1 VGPEETLV
9 EDFET
14 RFWLHTVRLGG
25 WVTLLMGAAGMAY
38 ALAFAD
44 TAHRVALCLLIALT
58 AAIGAVALWVV
69 PWGRVIASRWREPVL
84 LGWSL
89 LSVGLIVAIAALDR
103 GADSPLTLALVLPAV
118 FASLAYS
125 LWRVLL
131 IGAVA
136 VGGFLVLALI
146 DSPGAGTLIVF
157 CAVLAGTIAMAA
169 WQARL
174 HQEWLRALARSS
186 QTDPLTGLL
195 NRRGLAAAAA
205 AAFSD
210 LSRHG
215 RGVVLLVIDL
225 DLFKAYNDIHGHQ
238 AGDELLCWSAGR
250 LRAAVRPAD
259 AVARLGGDEF
269 AVLLPGADGAIAEP
283 LLARLRE
290 DVEER
295 VGYSLGFAR
304 APGDGGSFDELYRAA
319 DADLYQRKLLRPAV
333 ELDPS
338 SPELALD
345 HRKRQ
350 RPFSADAILTGI
362 TEAFFVLDDQWRFA
376 YVNDAA
382 ARLIGHAPHALL
394 GRSIWDVYP
403 EAVGSTF
410 ETVYRRVAAT
420 GCSESFVEFYPPLET
435 TFAVKASPVP
445 GGLSIYLHDVSTIAL
460 GSALGAA
467 AEQRR
472 DELAAERGAVER
484 GRG

>member
-1 VGPEETLV
+1 VAPEDTLV

-14 RFWLHTVRLGG
+14 HFWLRTVQVGG
-25 WVTLLMGAAGMAY
+25 WVTLLMGVAGMSY

-44 TAHRVALCLLIALT
+44 SHHQLALCLLIAATIALG
-58 AAIGAVALWVV
+58 IVALWAV
-69 PWGRVIASRWREPVL
+69 PWRRVIASRWREPVL

-125 LWRVLL
+125 LRRVLL

-136 VGGFLVLALI
+136 VGGYLVLALI
-146 DSPGAGTLIVF
+146 ASPGAGALLVF
-157 CAVLAGTIAMAA
+157 CATLGGTIAMAA

-174 HQEWLRALARSS
+174 HQQWLVALARSS

-195 NRRGLAAAAA
+195 NRRGLAAAAG

-215 RGVVLLVIDL
+215 RTVVLLVIDL

-269 AVLLPGADGAIAEP
+269 AVLLPGADRAAAEP
-283 LLARLRE
+283 VIARLRE
-290 DVEER
+290 GTEER
-295 VGYSLGFAR
+295 VGYCLGFAR
-304 APGDGGSFDELYRAA
+304 APADGTSFDELYRAA
-319 DADLYQRKLLRPAV
+319 DADLYQRKILRPQAA
-333 ELDPS
+333 LDPS
-338 SPELALD
+338 STEVALER
-345 HRKRQ
+345 RKRQ

-362 TEAFFVLDDQWRFA
+362 TEAFLVLDDEWRFA

-382 ARLIGHAPHALL
+382 SRLIGHAPHELL

-420 GCSESFVEFYPPLET
+420 GRSESFVEFYGPLET
-435 TFAVKASPVP
+435 TFAVKASAVP
-445 GGLSIYLHDVSTIAL
+445 GGLSIYLHDVSTIEL
-460 GSALGAA
+460 RSALGDA
-467 AEQRR
+467 AESG
-472 DELAAERGAVER
+472 DGAGISRGAR
-484 GRG
+484 AS

>member
-14 RFWLHTVRLGG
+14 RFWLRTVKVGG

-38 ALAFAD
+38 ALAFAAP
-44 TAHRVALCLLIALT
+44 AHELALCLLIAVT
-58 AAIGAVALWVV
+58 IAVGAVAIWVF
-69 PWGRVIASRWREPVL
+69 PWGRVIASRWRESVL

-89 LSVGLIVAIAALDR
+89 LSIGLVVAMAALDR

-125 LWRVLL
+125 LRRVLL

-136 VGGFLVLALI
+136 VGGFLVLALV
-146 DSPGAGTLIVF
+146 DSPGAGTLVVF
-157 CAVLAGTIAMAA
+157 CAVLGGTIAMAA

-174 HQEWLRALARSS
+174 HQEWLAALARSS

-215 RGVVLLVIDL
+215 RSVVLLVIDL

-250 LRAAVRPAD
+250 LRSAVRPAD

-269 AVLLPGADGAIAEP
+269 AVLLPGADVAAAEP
-283 LLARLRE
+283 VLARLRE
-290 DVEER
+290 EVEER
-295 VGYSLGFAR
+295 VGYCLGFAC
-304 APGDGGSFDELYRAA
+304 APGDGTSFDELYRAA
-319 DADLYQRKLLRPAV
+319 DADLYQRKVLRPAA
-333 ELDPS
+333 LDAS
-338 SPELALD
+338 SPEVALE
-345 HRKRQ
+345 HRKHQ

-362 TEAFFVLDDQWRFA
+362 TEAFLVLDDEWRFA

-382 ARLIGHAPHALL
+382 SRLIGHAPHELL
-394 GRSIWDVYP
+394 GRSIWDAYP

-420 GCSESFVEFYPPLET
+420 GRSESFVEFYPPLET
-435 TFAVKASPVP
+435 TFAIKASSVP
-445 GGLSIYLHDVSTIAL
+445 GGLSIYLHEVSTIAL
-460 GSALGAA
+460 GSALRTADGS
-467 AEQRR
+467 
-472 DELAAERGAVER
+472 V
-484 GRG
+484 